1 MGLTNYKICDII
13 YIVKELV
20 RMEKSFVKVK
30 MANGTYKMMTRA
42 EFKKFFEKLRKIRRI
57 QERNRIIEEMEREEF

>member
-1 MGLTNYKICDII
+1 MGLTNYKIYGII

-30 MANGTYKMMTRA
+30 MANGTYKMMTKA
-42 EFKKFFEKLRKIRRI
+42 EFIKFFEKLRKIRRI
-57 QERNRIIEEMEREEF
+57 QERNRIIEEMERED